1 MLARPI
7 RGLLII
13 AAISIAFAR
22 ASTAAPTP
30 GSASLKAT
38 ISDYSVSGSAHWTV
52 VWISTEAGTFIKTL
66 RKQGP
71 SSFTS
76 SHWNTHCPDWFGSKG
91 SSTAFDGYTSATAA
105 NYSGTNSPIY
115 LTWNC
120 RDATNGL
127 VPDGKY
133 VFWIQ
138 YSEDDDNAPGPVTAS
153 GLLWTKGLATTTN
166 NYPNEAPYFSNM
178 SVIWKPTPPATV
190 APSITSGPPP
200 SPGTL
205 SVPYSHACAAS
216 GTTPI
221 TFSASGLPPGL
232 SINGAG
238 AISGTPITIGQF
250 SGSIVAAN
258 GTLPNATQAF
268 SIAIGAVPARIT
280 SIKKTSNSVLISG
293 TGPTNGTYTA
303 LTSTNLNLPPD
314 QWTTLQT
321 GSFNSQGAFSITTP
335 LDPGPRKFYRVRIP

>member
-127 VPDGKY
+127 VPDGKRVALDQGPGHHHEQLPQRGA
-133 VFWIQ
+133 VFFQ
-138 YSEDDDNAPGPVTAS
+138 HVGDLEAHATGHRGPVD
-153 GLLWTKGLATTTN
+153 
-166 NYPNEAPYFSNM
+166 
-178 SVIWKPTPPATV
+178 
-190 APSITSGPPP
+190 
-200 SPGTL
+200 
-205 SVPYSHACAAS
+205 H
-216 GTTPI
+216 
-221 TFSASGLPPGL
+221 
-232 SINGAG
+232 
-238 AISGTPITIGQF
+238 
-250 SGSIVAAN
+250 
-258 GTLPNATQAF
+258 
-268 SIAIGAVPARIT
+268 
-280 SIKKTSNSVLISG
+280 
-293 TGPTNGTYTA
+293 
-303 LTSTNLNLPPD
+303 
-314 QWTTLQT
+314 
-321 GSFNSQGAFSITTP
+321 
-335 LDPGPRKFYRVRIP
+335 